1 MTLTFTL
8 TEAQR
13 VAALAISGV
22 AGGDGGAVIL
32 DVDAGGVTDMG
43 TNTNLID
50 DNNAVA
56 ETADTNNPS
65 LSSWSLDLSAPTLT
79 LNFSETV
86 DVSTRDLTALT
97 AQDAATATGS
107 HTLTTS
113 DTASGDGTSV
123 VIDLSIA
130 DKAGIRAFAV
140 DIGTSYLRTT
150 NLLIDDMA
158 GNANSVIADGTA
170 MQAGAYTGPTAASA
184 SKTTVVASPTI
195 IITGG
200 TAIIT
205 VTPKDAGGAN
215 LGPGEP
221 VSLSTTFGSLLGA
234 VSDVG
239 DGTYTQSLKSLV
251 AGSATVTATVGGV
264 VIDQKAVVTFYSP
277 PIVSTTTSVSPSTT
291 TSLSPSTTTS
301 VSPSTST
308 ISSTSSIVSSSTTS
322 ISLLWPMAYDKMW
335 GAGKDE
341 NLLLLR
347 LFRDEILL
355 NTEFGREYVFMLYNN
370 SLEIVTLLLQ
380 EPSLTMQTKE
390 VIDELL
396 IGIESLLYADEIQT
410 SQDTIDNV
418 VSLLN
423 NFKSYA
429 SPKLKTA
436 IKKLKKD
443 INEGEVFKRLVIT
456 ISE

>member
-1 MTLTFTL
+1 
-8 TEAQR
+8 
-13 VAALAISGV
+13 
-22 AGGDGGAVIL
+22 
-32 DVDAGGVTDMG
+32 
-43 TNTNLID
+43 
-50 DNNAVA
+50 
-56 ETADTNNPS
+56 
-65 LSSWSLDLSAPTLT
+65 
-79 LNFSETV
+79 
-86 DVSTRDLTALT
+86 
-97 AQDAATATGS
+97 
-107 HTLTTS
+107 
-113 DTASGDGTSV
+113 
-123 VIDLSIA
+123 
-130 DKAGIRAFAV
+130 
-140 DIGTSYLRTT
+140 
-150 NLLIDDMA
+150 
-158 GNANSVIADGTA
+158 
-170 MQAGAYTGPTAASA
+170 
-184 SKTTVVASPTI
+184 
-195 IITGG
+195 
-200 TAIIT
+200 
-205 VTPKDAGGAN
+205 
-215 LGPGEP
+215 
-221 VSLSTTFGSLLGA
+221 
-234 VSDVG
+234 
-239 DGTYTQSLKSLV
+239 
-251 AGSATVTATVGGV
+251 
-264 VIDQKAVVTFYSP
+264 
-277 PIVSTTTSVSPSTT
+277 
-291 TSLSPSTTTS
+291 
-301 VSPSTST
+301 
-308 ISSTSSIVSSSTTS
+308 
-322 ISLLWPMAYDKMW
+322 MAYDKMW

>member
-1 MTLTFTL
+1 

-13 VAALAISGV
+13 VAALALSGV
-22 AGGDGGAVIL
+22 AGGDGCAVVL
-32 DVDAGGVTDMG
+32 DADAGGVTDMG

-65 LSSWSLDLSAPTLT
+65 LSSWSLDLTAPTLT

-184 SKTTVVASPTI
+184 SNTTVIASPTI
-195 IITGG
+195 LFTGG

-301 VSPSTST
+301 VSPITST

-355 NTEFGREYVFMLYNN
+355 NTEFGREYVFMLYDN

-436 IKKLKKD
+436 IKKLKKN